1 MKFSRRNFI
10 KLGSATALGTLGL
23 GNSAFGQKN
32 SFFADRLSVN
42 SLANPLSKY
51 TADEF
56 RKYLGAK
63 FYLESP
69 GATDTAKLTAV
80 KSSTVSKNVTAR
92 NKKAECFTLTF
103 QLPSDAPQAIYTVSH
118 PRLGTFDLLLVP
130 GKNEK
135 AESLLHAVVNR
146 I

>member
-10 KLGSATALGTLGL
+10 KLGGATAMGTLGL
-23 GNSAFGQKN
+23 GNLAFGQKN
-32 SFFADRLSVN
+32 SFFADQLSVS
-42 SLANPLSKY
+42 SLANPLSNY

-56 RKYLGAK
+56 RKHLGTK
-63 FYLESP
+63 FYLASS
-69 GATDTAKLTAV
+69 GATDAAKLTAV
-80 KSSTVSKNVTAR
+80 KSSMVSKNITAR

-103 QLPSDAPQAIYTVSH
+103 QLPSNAPQAVYTVSH
-118 PRLGTFDLLLVP
+118 SRLGTFDLLLVP

-135 AESLLHAVVNR
+135 AESLLHAVINR

>member
-10 KLGSATALGTLGL
+10 RLGGTTALGSLGL
-23 GNSAFGQKN
+23 GNLAFGQKN
-32 SFFADRLSVN
+32 SFFADRLPDS
-42 SLANPLSKY
+42 SLANPLSDY

-56 RKYLGAK
+56 RKYLGTK
-63 FYLESP
+63 FYLKSS
-69 GATDTAKLTAV
+69 GATDAAKLTAV

-103 QLPSDAPQAIYTVSH
+103 QLPSDAPQEIYTVSH
-118 PRLGTFDLLLVP
+118 SRLGTFSLLLVP
-130 GKNEK
+130 GKNEN